1 MIEKKLTREAYGE
14 ELVKLGSENKD
25 IVVLEADISTSTKT
39 CYFAKAYPDRF
50 FNVGV
55 AEQNEVMVAAGLAS
69 TGLIPF
75 VSTYAVFATMRACE
89 QVRTFICY
97 PNLNVKIVASHGGIT
112 PCTDGVTHQATE
124 DLAIMRVMPNMTII
138 VPTDYNITKA
148 AVKAAASHIGP
159 VYIRLTRDAL
169 PTIYPEDIDFKIGKS
184 IKLAD
189 GSDAAII
196 STGDMTYTALKAV
209 NLLKKEGIA
218 ATLIDMP
225 TIKPIDRQSII
236 DAARSTGAIVTVED
250 HQINGGLGSAVSE
263 VICEH
268 YPVALKR
275 IGLADTFAES
285 GEYELLL
292 QKYGMSADHIEW
304 AVKEVIKMK
313 RKNYQEKTEGYK
325 NHESG

>member
-1 MIEKKLTREAYGE
+1 MQTAHTREAYGA
-14 ELVKLGSENKD
+14 ELVELGKINEN

-39 CYFAKAYPDRF
+39 CYFAKAYPNRF

-55 AEQNEVMVAAGLAS
+55 AEQNEAVVAAGLAS

-97 PNLNVKIVASHGGIT
+97 TNLNVKIVASHGGIT

-124 DLAIMRVMPNMTII
+124 DIAIMRVMPNMAVI
-138 VPTDYNITKA
+138 VPTDYNMTKK
-148 AVKAAASHIGP
+148 AVAAAASHIGP

-169 PTIYPEDIDFKIGKS
+169 PVIYPEDIDFEIGKS
-184 IKLAD
+184 FKLSI

-209 NLLKKEGIA
+209 DILKKEGIS

-225 TIKPIDRQSII
+225 TIKPIDSQAII

-268 YPVALKR
+268 CPVPLKR

-292 QKYGMSADHIEW
+292 TKYGMSAAHIVED
-304 AVKEVIKMK
+304 VKEVMK
-313 RKNYQEKTEGYK
+313 RRK
-325 NHESG
+325 

>member
-1 MIEKKLTREAYGE
+1 MQTAYTREAYGA
-14 ELVKLGSENKD
+14 ELVELGKNNEN

-55 AEQNEVMVAAGLAS
+55 AEQNEAVVAAGLAS

-89 QVRTFICY
+89 QVRTFICHT
-97 PNLNVKIVASHGGIT
+97 NLNVKIVASHGGIT

-124 DLAIMRVMPNMTII
+124 DLAIMRVMPNMSVI
-138 VPTDYNITKA
+138 VPTDYNMTKA
-148 AVKAAASHIGP
+148 AVRAAASHIGP

-169 PTIYPEDIDFKIGKS
+169 PVIYPEDVKFEIGKS
-184 IKLAD
+184 IKLVS
-189 GSDAAII
+189 GKDATVI

-209 NLLKKEGIA
+209 DILKKDGISA
-218 ATLIDMP
+218 SLIDMP
-225 TIKPIDRQSII
+225 TIKPIDARAII
-236 DAARSTGAIVTVED
+236 DAARLTGAIVTVED

-263 VICEH
+263 VICENC
-268 YPVALKR
+268 PVPLKR

-292 QKYGMSADHIEW
+292 TKYGMSAAHIVE
-304 AVKEVIKMK
+304 AVKETMK
-313 RKNYQEKTEGYK
+313 RRK
-325 NHESG
+325 